1 MLEELGAHLYHDIK
15 VANIQGRLL
24 PEPDLYIARL
34 LWADLRFLR
43 AFDRFANNSRQQLA
57 QATKNFLV
65 HALTV
70 GDIDQRHS
78 TTVPELACSAGRSQ
92 EVSRHDREEFPEDAG
107 RVFKISA
114 PSGASRRQRPP
125 PGSTRREHSR
135 GPHMSHQKRDN
146 LLQGRVR
153 DTRAGALERQPE
165 CRIPVSLALHHED
178 LRVRAGDKV
187 HERED
192 WIRDGA
198 QSLHFARELFQI
210 YESEL
215 NSVVSANLSSQIN
228 HVEVLVDCYM
238 ENCGRHLSGRGHD
251 GGDVV
256 SGNVRGHEAELNVSV
271 RGHSVLDHERKQARN
286 DVGGMPVS
294 RGGSR
299 DESRP
304 LYSGVDALFT
314 SLEYKLL

>member
-92 EVSRHDREEFPEDAG
+92 EVSRHDREE
-107 RVFKISA
+107 
-114 PSGASRRQRPP
+114 SRGPP

-238 ENCGRHLSGRGHD
+238 ENCCRHLSGRGHD